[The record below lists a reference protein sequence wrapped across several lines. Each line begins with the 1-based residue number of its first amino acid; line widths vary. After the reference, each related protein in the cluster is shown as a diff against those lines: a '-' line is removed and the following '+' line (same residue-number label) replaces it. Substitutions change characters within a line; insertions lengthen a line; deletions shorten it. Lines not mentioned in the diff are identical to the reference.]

1 MIRTMTDHDYPENEG
16 QPINTPEDDQSA
28 EEHQKDENARQAANK
43 AAQEA
48 ARAALN
54 DAAGDPPM
62 AEGSD
67 PAGAGAD
74 GGAEAAK
81 LKDQLLRLAAELENT
96 RRRGEREKRDAGQYA
111 IASFARDL
119 IGVADNFERAL
130 SAAGITGDDVPEGHS
145 DAFNSLV
152 AGIQLTEKELQT
164 ILQRHGVTKLEPA
177 GERFDPNLHQAVA
190 QVPSADIPKGH
201 VVDIAQPGYSIGE
214 RVLRAAMVTV
224 SAGGAAGNAPGGQVD
239 EEA

>member
-1 MIRTMTDHDYPENEG
+1 MTDHDYPENEG

-67 PAGAGAD
+67 QAGAGAD
-74 GGAEAAK
+74 AAK